1 MVALRY
7 AVVGTGMRA
16 GMYVRALTGAHAD
29 VGELKALADVNEG
42 RLKVH
47 AERVVESGSPRP
59 TLYHPDQLEAMIAT
73 ERLDRVIIT
82 SPDYT
87 HADLI
92 VRALDAGA
100 DVIVEK
106 PLTID
111 ANGSAA
117 IAAATMR
124 TGRSVV
130 VTFNYRYA
138 PRNSA
143 LKQVV
148 ASGAI
153 GKVTS
158 VHFEWMLDTSHGAD
172 YFRRW
177 HRNKE
182 NSGGLLI
189 HKASHHFDLV
199 NWWIADEPV
208 RVFASGGLR
217 FYGRKNAQTR
227 GLSDRPERGSVD
239 GRAPDPFLLDLRGNP
254 ELNEL
259 YYLNEHFDGYLR
271 DQDVFGEGIT
281 IEDNLSLVID
291 YERGASMSYSLNAH
305 SPWEGYNVNING
317 TQGRVELSVVER
329 GTLSDIATIDPS
341 AGPKVVTRLTNADP
355 VTRPIGER
363 LVLQQHWQ
371 DAQIIPIESG
381 EGGHGGGDERL
392 LRDVF
397 RGPSPD
403 LLGRPASWRDG
414 IRAVSVGIAGN
425 KSLLTGCAI
434 STGATLA
441 THPADR

>member
-111 ANGSAA
+111 ANGCAA

-130 VTFNYRYA
+130 ITFNYRYA

-158 VHFEWMLDTSHGAD
+158 RTSNGCSTPATGRTTSAAGTET
-172 YFRRW
+172 RRTPAVCL
-177 HRNKE
+177 
-182 NSGGLLI
+182 S
-189 HKASHHFDLV
+189 
-199 NWWIADEPV
+199 
-208 RVFASGGLR
+208 
-217 FYGRKNAQTR
+217 TR
-227 GLSDRPERGSVD
+227 
-239 GRAPDPFLLDLRGNP
+239 
-254 ELNEL
+254 
-259 YYLNEHFDGYLR
+259 H
-271 DQDVFGEGIT
+271 
-281 IEDNLSLVID
+281 
-291 YERGASMSYSLNAH
+291 
-305 SPWEGYNVNING
+305 
-317 TQGRVELSVVER
+317 
-329 GTLSDIATIDPS
+329 
-341 AGPKVVTRLTNADP
+341 LT
-355 VTRPIGER
+355 T
-363 LVLQQHWQ
+363 
-371 DAQIIPIESG
+371 
-381 EGGHGGGDERL
+381 
-392 LRDVF
+392 
-397 RGPSPD
+397 
-403 LLGRPASWRDG
+403 
-414 IRAVSVGIAGN
+414 
-425 KSLLTGCAI
+425 
-434 STGATLA
+434 STS
-441 THPADR
+441 